1 MVSTAAVIWLPLVYD
16 GEDTMNITVYCGS
29 MTGNAPVYVET
40 AQALGTWMGQNGH
53 TLVFGGGGV
62 GLMGALSDA
71 VLAAGGKAHGV
82 MPSFL
87 VEREASRSGLTTLE
101 VTDSMPERKS
111 RMIELGDAFVALPGG
126 PGTIEEISEIMSLK
140 KLGRVFAPCVLFSV
154 DGYYDELAA
163 SYDKMVACGFAT
175 PTERAKL
182 SVVST
187 LPELVQ
193 ALTRG
198 EDA

>member
-1 MVSTAAVIWLPLVYD
+1 
-16 GEDTMNITVYCGS
+16 MNITVYCGS
-29 MTGNAPVYVET
+29 MTGNDPAYVET
-40 AQALGTWMGQNGH
+40 AQALGTWIGQNGH

-71 VLAAGGKAHGV
+71 VLEAGGKAHGV

-87 VEREASRSGLTTLE
+87 VDREASRSGLTTLE
-101 VTDSMPERKS
+101 VTDSMPERKN

-126 PGTIEEISEIMSLK
+126 PGTVEEISEIMSLK
-140 KLGRVFAPCVLFSV
+140 KLGRVSGPCILFSV

-163 SYDKMVACGFAT
+163 VYDKMVVYGFAT
-175 PTERAKL
+175 PVERAKL
-182 SVVST
+182 SVVSS

-193 ALTRG
+193 VLLQG
-198 EDA
+198 GDV